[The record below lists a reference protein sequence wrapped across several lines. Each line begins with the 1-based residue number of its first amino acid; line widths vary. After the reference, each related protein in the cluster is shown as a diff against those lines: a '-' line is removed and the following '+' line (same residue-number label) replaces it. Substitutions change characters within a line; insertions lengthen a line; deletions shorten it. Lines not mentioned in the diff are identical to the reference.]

1 MKQIT
6 ILFLFISLIVTGFS
20 QNVMMKTQH
29 FENNFILLDSTYIL
43 LPISWTGTGKFND
56 VKIESS
62 SEYNIK
68 NIIFYN
74 IINDSCRYLF
84 KDSMQ
89 IIRQIK
95 DNNYYRNYTEFSLN
109 IIKDSIHA
117 NLKPNQ
123 EERQPKYTFN
133 NYLLFQVINEDY
145 NQDGKL
151 NLDDPVYLY
160 ASKSD
165 GTGLIPITPKF
176 YSFKYYQFF
185 KKENFILAVLA
196 EDTNKDK
203 KFDNN
208 DMEVVYKINL
218 TDFKKSK
225 IIVDLQI
232 KRKQ

>member
-1 MKQIT
+1 
-6 ILFLFISLIVTGFS
+6 
-20 QNVMMKTQH
+20 MKTQH
-29 FENNFILLDSTYIL
+29 FENNFILLDSTNIL

-89 IIRQIK
+89 IIRQIN
-95 DNNYYRNYTEFSLN
+95 DHNYYRNFTEFSLN

-133 NYLLFQVINEDY
+133 NYLLFEVINEDY

-185 KKENFILAVLA
+185 EKENFILAVLA